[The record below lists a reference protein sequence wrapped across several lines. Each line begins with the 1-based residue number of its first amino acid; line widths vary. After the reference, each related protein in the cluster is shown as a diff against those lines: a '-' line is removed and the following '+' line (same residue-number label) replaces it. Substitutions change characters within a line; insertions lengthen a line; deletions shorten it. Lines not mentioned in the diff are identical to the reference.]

1 MVCEHKYTNVS
12 PQLSSLS
19 TALFPIKTSEKQS
32 KHFSVTLHFKLDNSK
47 SVWQVLRLSMP
58 TRKYCPNFA
67 FRYGFGNTFGFWN
80 YWVNI

>member
-32 KHFSVTLHFKLDNSK
+32 KHFSVTLHFKLDNIK
-47 SVWQVLRLSMP
+47 PVWQALRVWVS
-58 TRKYCPNFA
+58 THKHCPMH
-67 FRYGFGNTFGFWN
+67 GLGITFGFWN
-80 YWVNI
+80 YPINI